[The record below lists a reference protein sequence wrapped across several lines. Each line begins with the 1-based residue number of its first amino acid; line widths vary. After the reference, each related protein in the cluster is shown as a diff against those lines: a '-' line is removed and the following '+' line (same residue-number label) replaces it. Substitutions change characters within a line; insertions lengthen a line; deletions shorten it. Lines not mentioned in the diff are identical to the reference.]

1 MSRRH
6 QNDPPQCSPP
16 IVCLFYFTCHCHPSF
31 APRTVRHTHTNITL
45 TPWICLTWSLLK
57 YMHKRSGTCKLF
69 WSQDSQSWRVS
80 SLKPIGI
87 KFILEGALHQYT
99 LHAEFTMYHVYILH
113 GMQCSGWQQG
123 VSKRSSTLTEAWGQI
138 ELTCL
143 SQTTQCNN
151 AATTSLPQ
159 KCTNYNPT

>member
-69 WSQDSQSWRVS
+69 WSQDSQSSRVS
-80 SLKPIGI
+80 SLKLIGI
-87 KFILEGALHQYT
+87 IHIRGCLAPIYIAREI
-99 LHAEFTMYHVYILH
+99 YHVSCLH
-113 GMQCSGWQQG
+113 FAQRVVQWMAARSQQEELYTDG
-123 VSKRSSTLTEAWGQI
+123 SLGSNWIDMSKPDHTM
-138 ELTCL
+138 
-143 SQTTQCNN
+143 
-151 AATTSLPQ
+151 
-159 KCTNYNPT
+159 